1 MAYQDRWLRGKVTD
15 RGERACEPRYE
26 LVRAVVAEY
35 TRPITVLDLGANIG
49 YFGCRLAAEFGAV
62 AVMIEGR
69 ANLVEAVA
77 ANAIPTTLALRH
89 KLTVEDLQQ
98 LAASEHFDVVLAL
111 NVLHHFQ
118 DSLGALDAV
127 LGLGD
132 QVIIE
137 TPSRDDKAAC
147 GGRSHVPLLD
157 AIARLEPELLGH
169 AGSHVTPGAQRP
181 IVRVR
186 REKTSLTSGYAYR
199 RRLNGNP
206 SVRAHVIESTLERKT
221 VLYASGEERPW
232 HPGMNLWNFCQMG
245 GIHPS
250 REHIVAAVI
259 EASAEEEHGD
269 LRPWNFVLQGDGVV
283 AIDTQHRGTHRGPE
297 ALDET
302 IAWLRAPSL
311 AYTAR
316 AGR

>member
-1 MAYQDRWLRGKVTD
+1 MAYQDRWIRGQVEA

-35 TRPITVLDLGANIG
+35 TRPITVLDLGANLG
-49 YFGCRLAAEFGAV
+49 YFGCRLAEEFGAV

-77 ANAIPTTLALRH
+77 ANALPATIAMRH

-118 DSLGALDAV
+118 DSLGALAAV
-127 LGLGD
+127 LNMGD

-147 GGRSHVPLLD
+147 GGRSHGPLLE
-157 AIARLEPELLGH
+157 AIARLDPELLGH

-186 REKTSLTSGYAYR
+186 REKTALTSGYAYR
-199 RRLNGNP
+199 RRLSGNP
-206 SVRAHVIESTLERKT
+206 SVRAHIIESTLDRKT
-221 VLYASGEERPW
+221 VMYGSGEEREW
-232 HPGMNLWNFCQMG
+232 HPGMNLWNFCQLG
-245 GIHPS
+245 GIYPS
-250 REHIVAAVI
+250 REQV
-259 EASAEEEHGD
+259 EASVIAACADEEHGD
-269 LRPWNFVLQGDGVV
+269 LRPWNFVLQGDRVV
-283 AIDTQHRGTHRGPE
+283 AIDTKHRGTHSGDDALAETLAWIRNPE
-297 ALDET
+297 
-302 IAWLRAPSL
+302 S
-311 AYTAR
+311 AYTR
-316 AGR
+316 GR